1 MLNNFVKSL
10 NLAITQGLFP
20 YWVEY
25 VYKMIYIKLQLG
37 LSRLSKELIL
47 SNTLFGDKCR
57 QLLDLWV
64 FEFIQ

>member
-10 NLAITQGLFP
+10 NLAITQELFP

>member
-1 MLNNFVKSL
+1 
-10 NLAITQGLFP
+10 
-20 YWVEY
+20 
-25 VYKMIYIKLQLG
+25 MIYIKLQLG